1 MEVVEIR
8 KEEGRYIFSIDESQM
23 DKLSLEKI
31 VNRIWIQYLVE
42 KAQFDE
48 SILDL
53 GREMKSDW
61 WQKNKTEI
69 LKKINE
75 KADS

>member
-1 MEVVEIR
+1 MEAVEIK
-8 KEEGRYIFSIDESQM
+8 KEQGRYIFSIDESQM

-42 KAQFDE
+42 KAQFDK
-48 SILDL
+48 SILEL
-53 GREMKSDW
+53 GREMKADW

-75 KADS
+75 KTDS

>member
-1 MEVVEIR
+1 MDAVEIR

-31 VNRIWIQYLVE
+31 LNRIWIQYLVE
-42 KAQFDE
+42 KAQFDQ
-48 SILDL
+48 SILEL

-75 KADS
+75 KANS

>member
-1 MEVVEIR
+1 MEAVEIR

>member
-1 MEVVEIR
+1 MEAVEIR
-8 KEEGRYIFSIDESQM
+8 KEEGRYIFSIDENQM
-23 DKLSLEKI
+23 DKLGLEKI
-31 VNRIWIQYLVE
+31 VNRIWIQHLVE
-42 KAQFDE
+42 KAQFDQ

-69 LKKINE
+69 LKKVNE

>member
-1 MEVVEIR
+1 MEAVEIR

-69 LKKINE
+69 LKKVNE
-75 KADS
+75 KTDS

>member
-1 MEVVEIR
+1 MEAVEIR
-8 KEEGRYIFSIDESQM
+8 KEEGRYIFSIDENQM

-69 LKKINE
+69 LKKVNE
-75 KADS
+75 KTDS

>member
-1 MEVVEIR
+1 MDAVEIR

-31 VNRIWIQYLVE
+31 LNRIWIQYLVE
-42 KAQFDE
+42 KAQFDQ
-48 SILDL
+48 SILEL

-69 LKKINE
+69 LKKLNE
-75 KADS
+75 KTNS

>member
-1 MEVVEIR
+1 MEAVEIK
-8 KEEGRYIFSIDESQM
+8 KEQGRYTFSIDESQM

-42 KAQFDE
+42 KAQFDK
-48 SILDL
+48 SILEL
-53 GREMKSDW
+53 GREMKADW

-75 KADS
+75 KTDS

>member
-1 MEVVEIR
+1 MEAVEIK
-8 KEEGRYIFSIDESQM
+8 KEEGRYVFSIDESQI

-31 VNRIWIQYLVE
+31 LNRIWMQYLVE
-42 KAQFDE
+42 KAQFDKSVVE
-48 SILDL
+48 L
-53 GREMKSDW
+53 GREMKADW

-75 KADS
+75 KANS